1 MKQYELTVLLQ
12 PKLEADIEKSLKK
25 LRELIKTNGGEVG
38 KEDNWG
44 KRRLAYTIKREDFAV
59 YVCFELKLP
68 SAALA
73 KISQTLNIDDSV
85 LRYLLV
91 SVDDKIKAKLAEAK
105 KTDAEKAGK
114 E

>member
-12 PKLEADIEKSLKK
+12 PSLEADIEKSLKK
-25 LRELIKTNGGEVG
+25 LRDLIKAGDGEIT
-38 KEDNWG
+38 KEDNWD
-44 KRRLAYTIKREDFAV
+44 KRRLAYSIKREDFAV
-59 YVCFELKLP
+59 YICFELKLP
-68 SAALA
+68 TAALA
-73 KISQTLNIDDSV
+73 KLSQTLNITDIV

-105 KTDAEKAGK
+105 KTDADKVSK